1 MEQAT
6 KVHLVSLEGL
16 CVPKK
21 HGGLGLYD
29 MRRANQVSMLK
40 NNWKLI
46 NNRTDKWVQLVRTK
60 YKCGG
65 DTIPYYRLIGE
76 GVELV
81 EGD

>member
-1 MEQAT
+1 
-6 KVHLVSLEGL
+6 
-16 CVPKK
+16 
-21 HGGLGLYD
+21 